1 MDHFHLDNSNNSSS
15 PPEPEDHKSHSA
27 KEKLKHLVHKS
38 KHDSHHSPE
47 QNHGGTGAET
57 ENSKLAE
64 DIANDRAFEP
74 YHETQL
80 GTSDSAEKGIKGTR
94 TAHKAV
100 KAIIHPRSNAKKTT
114 ASTVVNSDSPFLS
127 RKEDDKL
134 VEAVDQ
140 LENVEEEA
148 ERGTACGEQVELFRN
163 AVDEIETDRAQTRVS
178 WTMSRYVHRVRAVP
192 RRKYGYPQ
200 WSSYNGSKAAG
211 SNFGACISWLGRVSC
226 HDYAL
231 SFSWLIP

>member
-1 MDHFHLDNSNNSSS
+1 MDSLHSEEANISSS
-15 PPEPEDHKSHSA
+15 IPEPEDHKSHSA
-27 KEKLKHLVHKS
+27 KEKLKHLVHKP
-38 KHDSHHSPE
+38 KFISHHSPE
-47 QNHGGTGAET
+47 HSHEAVDSET
-57 ENSKLAE
+57 ENGQIAE

-80 GTSDSAEKGIKGTR
+80 GSSNSAEKGIKGTR

-134 VEAVDQ
+134 VEAADQ
-140 LENVEEEA
+140 LEHVEEEA
-148 ERGTACGEQVELFRN
+148 EQGNASGEQVDLLRDT
-163 AVDEIETDRAQTRVS
+163 VDQIETDRAQTRVS

-192 RRKYGYPQ
+192 RRKYDYPQ
-200 WSSYNGSKAAG
+200 WPSYSASKPTG
-211 SNFGACISWLGRVSC
+211 LKLGACLTWLGHVSHQ
-226 HDYAL
+226 HDAL
-231 SFSWLIP
+231 SV